1 MHTSSKVDYLVCSTP
16 PFWNVQFSFMNLH
29 FNNLATDLNF
39 PSAQPLM
46 KSLGPETA
54 TSFHFC
60 HPAPTAMDQSPQTE
74 GRKKM
79 GTCDTDKRVEIHVE
93 GRKGGGETASK

>member
-16 PFWNVQFSFMNLH
+16 PFWNVQF
-29 FNNLATDLNF
+29 NNLATDLNF
-39 PSAQPLM
+39 PSVQPLM

-60 HPAPTAMDQSPQTE
+60 HPAPTAMDQSPHTE
-74 GRKKM
+74 GRKKRAPVTLIKEWEYM
-79 GTCDTDKRVEIHVE
+79 
-93 GRKGGGETASK
+93 